1 MTLSGYEALFF
12 WIFALAAIFAG
23 LLTVMARNAVHSALF
38 LISSLVSV
46 AALFVLAGAEFIA
59 GVQILVYVGGVMV
72 LFLFVIML
80 VNVGAEERG
89 KEEIFNNQRQVT
101 ASLIFCFLLVG
112 GVLYAV
118 SGSTLGL
125 QSGHQQAETAV
136 GGGQA
141 NAAQNSGAKNAT
153 GTSQITKDTERVGGS
168 LYRYASLPFE
178 IASILLL
185 VAIIGSVML
194 ARTLK
199 QEASADDVDSDVLLE
214 EIARDPEL
222 ARDER
227 RLLDHVAL
235 VEGGREPVVG
245 HQVDQGA
252 VAEPV
257 AEPRLLEDVGSIRH
271 RLHPTRDHDAV
282 VPRTNHE
289 IGDLD
294 RTDARGADLVD
305 RVRGRLDRQP
315 GRHRG
320 LPRGRLAGAALEHL
334 SHDDVLNLVVR
345 NACAVESR
353 ADGDR
358 AEPGSLVVLEGA
370 AQLAK
375 RRADGGCDH

>member
-1 MTLSGYEALFF
+1 MALSGYEALFF

-46 AALFVLAGAEFIA
+46 AALFVLSGAEFIA

-80 VNVGAEERG
+80 VNVSAEEKG

-101 ASLIFCFLLVG
+101 WSLVFCLLLVI

-118 SGSTLGL
+118 SDGYRGL
-125 QSGHQQAETAV
+125 QKIHPQPETAV
-136 GGGQA
+136 GEQA
-141 NAAQNSGAKNAT
+141 GATQPAGPKNAT

-199 QEASADDVDSDVLLE
+199 QEASADDVDPDVLLE

-222 ARDER
+222 VQ
-227 RLLDHVAL
+227 L
-235 VEGGREPVVG
+235 EP
-245 HQVDQGA
+245 QS
-252 VAEPV
+252 E
-257 AEPRLLEDVGSIRH
+257 
-271 RLHPTRDHDAV
+271 
-282 VPRTNHE
+282 
-289 IGDLD
+289 
-294 RTDARGADLVD
+294 
-305 RVRGRLDRQP
+305 
-315 GRHRG
+315 
-320 LPRGRLAGAALEHL
+320 
-334 SHDDVLNLVVR
+334 
-345 NACAVESR
+345 
-353 ADGDR
+353 
-358 AEPGSLVVLEGA
+358 
-370 AQLAK
+370 
-375 RRADGGCDH
+375 